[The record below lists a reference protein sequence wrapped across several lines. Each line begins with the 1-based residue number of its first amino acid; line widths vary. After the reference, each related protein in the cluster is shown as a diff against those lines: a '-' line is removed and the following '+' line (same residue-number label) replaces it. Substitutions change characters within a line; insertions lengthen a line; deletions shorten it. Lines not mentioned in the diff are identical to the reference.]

1 MTSGVN
7 LDDFIDGITASLRIE
22 GVEMIDFECVDSRLV
37 RAFSA
42 FEDHFPAECELR
54 FHLELS
60 PFTLKTQTGRIAMDR
75 AVERGVLQHDP
86 LNKQWTIQ
94 LSESEAKKIIQ
105 RSCCAAELWKQAS
118 NHMA

>member
-1 MTSGVN
+1 LTSGVN

-22 GVEMIDFECVDSRLV
+22 GVQMIDFECVD
-37 RAFSA
+37 SA

-94 LSESEAKKIIQ
+94 LSEPEAKKIIQ